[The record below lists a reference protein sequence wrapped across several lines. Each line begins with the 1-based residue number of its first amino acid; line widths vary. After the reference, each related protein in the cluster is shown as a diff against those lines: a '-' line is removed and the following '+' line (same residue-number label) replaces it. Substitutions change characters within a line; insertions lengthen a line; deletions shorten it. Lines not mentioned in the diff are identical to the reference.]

1 MSEGR
6 ARLAREISRGSDPR
20 VALMSRMT
28 AKPGREDELVALI
41 LGFYDDVRESEP
53 GCLTNIMHRGVG
65 EARAPSSDMFAF
77 PVSGRSTFIF
87 YEVYADQDAAQRHPT
102 TPHFA
107 RMVARL
113 ADLIDGPVHV
123 EFLDRVGGHETHN
136 VG

>member
-1 MSEGR
+1 M
-6 ARLAREISRGSDPR
+6 AREISGGGRDPR

-41 LGFYDDVRESEP
+41 LGFYDEVRAAEP
-53 GCLTNIMHRGVG
+53 GCLNNIMHRGVG
-65 EARAPSSDMFAF
+65 EARAPSSGMFSF

-107 RMVARL
+107 KMVARL
-113 ADLIDGPVHV
+113 AYLIDGPVQV
-123 EFLDRVGGHETHN
+123 EFLDRIGGHEPHRA
-136 VG
+136 G